1 MMFPF
6 SDEELYY
13 AVKNALPQVS
23 TYVDSHGGGIA
34 LLGVND
40 AVVYIQL
47 GGACSGCSMSL
58 MTTNM
63 VVRRELRK
71 LIHPELFVINVD
83 GTAENELPSEYFA
96 PEEESNEESK
106 EDKRSFMTKI
116 KTMFAKAEK
125 NV

>member
-1 MMFPF
+1 MFPF

-13 AVKNALPQVS
+13 AVENVLSDVS

-83 GTAENELPSEYFA
+83 GTPENELPSEYFA
-96 PEEESNEESK
+96 PPEELKVVSKEEKSSFLNKIKIMFSKEEE
-106 EDKRSFMTKI
+106 
-116 KTMFAKAEK
+116 

>member
-13 AVKNALPQVS
+13 AVENALPQVS

-83 GTAENELPSEYFA
+83 GTPENGLPSEYFA
-96 PEEESNEESK
+96 AQEASK
-106 EDKRSFMTKI
+106 EEKRSFMTKV

>member
-1 MMFPF
+1 MFPF

-23 TYVDSHGGGIA
+23 TYVASHGGGIS
-34 LLGVND
+34 LLGVSN

-47 GGACSGCSMSL
+47 DGACSGCSMSL

-83 GTAENELPSEYFA
+83 GTPENALPAEYFS
-96 PEEESNEESK
+96 PEEELNEELK
-106 EDKRSFMTKI
+106 EEKRSFMTKI